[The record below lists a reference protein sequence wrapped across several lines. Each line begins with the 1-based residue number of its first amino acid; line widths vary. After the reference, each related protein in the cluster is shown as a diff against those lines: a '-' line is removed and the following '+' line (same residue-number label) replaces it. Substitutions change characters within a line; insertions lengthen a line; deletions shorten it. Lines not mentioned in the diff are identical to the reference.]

1 MNFLQLLASGASS
14 KSLFIQSSILISSPK
29 TLNLS
34 NPSPVSS
41 INPQDSPKSLH
52 LIILKLS
59 THYPKISLPIRPI
72 YSNKSYTIHSIQL
85 ENERQDLI
93 NQYLQLNIHLLE
105 GKVSIPQSKPNQFDS
120 ENLADEAEDKEELE
134 AP

>member
-29 TLNLS
+29 ALNLS

-72 YSNKSYTIHSIQL
+72 YSNKSYPIHSIQL